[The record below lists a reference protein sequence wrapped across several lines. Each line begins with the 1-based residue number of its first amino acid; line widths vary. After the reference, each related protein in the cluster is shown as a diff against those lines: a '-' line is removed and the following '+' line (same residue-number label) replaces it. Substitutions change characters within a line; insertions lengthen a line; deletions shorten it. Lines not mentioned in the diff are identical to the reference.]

1 MCDVIIQQ
9 KTEDTTNTT
18 WLTNNATLGILLFI
32 GIERCVVRN
41 EGKKEGKTW
50 VNTNL
55 YFNWL
60 IEFND

>member
-41 EGKKEGKTW
+41 EKKRKAKDLGKYQFVFQL
-50 VNTNL
+50 VN
-55 YFNWL
+55 
-60 IEFND
+60 